1 MKKKKLRPVTKV
13 KNLEPKLGSPNWVI
27 WAAWADRI
35 TFEEIREKSNFT
47 EAQVIKLMRKE
58 LKPSSFRLWRK
69 RVKNKSIKHRRKF
82 ELNRKELKRKINK
95 LNYHLQQIYKRLLYI
110 TIMKKI
116 LMYSGPMCNFCEAA
130 KRLLDRNNLKYEVI
144 DVSSG
149 DGIRDEM
156 IKKSNG
162 KRTIPQ
168 IFFDDHHVGG
178 YVELRELEKTGK
190 LEENLK

>member
-1 MKKKKLRPVTKV
+1 
-13 KNLEPKLGSPNWVI
+13 
-27 WAAWADRI
+27 
-35 TFEEIREKSNFT
+35 
-47 EAQVIKLMRKE
+47 
-58 LKPSSFRLWRK
+58 
-69 RVKNKSIKHRRKF
+69 
-82 ELNRKELKRKINK
+82 
-95 LNYHLQQIYKRLLYI
+95 
-110 TIMKKI
+110 MKKI

-144 DVSSG
+144 DISSG

-178 YVELRELEKTGK
+178 YQELRELEKSNQLLK
-190 LEENLK
+190 LLE